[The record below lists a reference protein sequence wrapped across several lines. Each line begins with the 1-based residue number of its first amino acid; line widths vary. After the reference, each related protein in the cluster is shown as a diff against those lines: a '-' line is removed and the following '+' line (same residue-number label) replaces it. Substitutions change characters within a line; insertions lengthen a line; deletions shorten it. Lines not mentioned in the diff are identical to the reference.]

1 MTMRGWSRCAM
12 VVGVVVAGACANP
25 SEPAVLFDPELIAY
39 TLPKSLNP
47 QLSSDVRG
55 EIRGD
60 TVRLIIPTVVAI
72 DSLVPV
78 FTTTESGATVR
89 IGSTVQQ
96 SDCHGST
103 SADRSR

>member
-12 VVGVVVAGACANP
+12 VVGVVVAGACANL
-25 SEPAVLFDPELIAY
+25 SEPAVLVDPELIAY

-60 TVRLIIPTVVAI
+60 TVRLVIPTVVAI

-78 FTTTESGATVR
+78 FTTTE
-89 IGSTVQQ
+89 
-96 SDCHGST
+96 
-103 SADRSR
+103 